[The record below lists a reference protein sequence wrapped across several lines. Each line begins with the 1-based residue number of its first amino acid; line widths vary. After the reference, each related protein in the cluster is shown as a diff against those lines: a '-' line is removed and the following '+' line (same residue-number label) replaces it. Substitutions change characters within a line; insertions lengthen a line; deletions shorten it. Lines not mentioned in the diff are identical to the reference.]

1 MKRREF
7 ITPLGVAA
15 AAWPLARRP
24 QPSVLA
30 DIGSM
35 AIASW
40 LKVVLSE

>member
-24 QPSVLA
+24 QPSGPA
-30 DIGSM
+30 DVGSM

-40 LKVVLSE
+40 LKVILNE